1 MEQQQPTA
9 SQTDFLNEY
18 NEAVTFEDATQ
29 GQRFANYLIDLV
41 VFYLFVLLLGAILG
55 IIIYTMNP
63 QSTFFDDGN
72 DDFFGSITD
81 RLFGL
86 VLYGLF
92 MSLVEGI
99 FKGRTLGKLITGTK
113 ATKEDGTNITWG
125 DAFKRGFSRAV
136 PFEPFSALGGMPW
149 HDKWTDTRVV
159 KIRK

>member
-1 MEQQQPTA
+1 MEKSQPTA

-18 NEAVTFEDATQ
+18 NEEVSFEDATQ
-29 GQRFANYLIDLV
+29 GQRFLNYLIDLV
-41 VFYLFVLLLGAILG
+41 LFYLFVLVLSTVAG
-55 IIIYTMNP
+55 IIIYSMNP
-63 QSTFFDDGN
+63 QSTFFEEGN

-81 RLFGL
+81 RLLGL
-86 VLYGLF
+86 VLYALF
-92 MSLVEGI
+92 MSVVEGL

-113 ATKEDGTNITWG
+113 AIRDDGGVITWS

-136 PFEPFSALGGMPW
+136 PFEPFSALGGNPW